1 MIRAIRNG
9 LLVGLIGLVLVALA
23 APIVVGFYLERE
35 HQRLIGNI
43 SLPGMWRLAPA
54 GFDRGLFRSDLRLR
68 LVAADCVAPGCDGP
82 VLDLTI
88 HHGPVPFTAPAASGA
103 RLQPAAG
110 VITGQL
116 PVTVLLDARRLQPTP
131 PPLTLYARAG
141 LDGDTDLR
149 AALPAL
155 SLRVPDGDGAARLE
169 TDAFEATGA
178 ITGPDRALTLRA
190 TLPRFSLVAE
200 RGGQIGFRDLVAE
213 ISAGRDPDG
222 RPAGYRLQLE
232 DLQLATPGG
241 DGAAL
246 EGLRLAAHAQAG
258 GENFDLRIS
267 RIAARGEDYGP
278 VLAEGRLTTTDG
290 PTRLP
295 ELAARVTLAP
305 APWARLVRAGPTLTL
320 DRLLLGAPDGDI
332 RLEGEIGA
340 RPDAEPAQAL
350 QGDMRLQLP
359 VATMRNITA
368 AVMRHRH
375 PDQPPPT
382 PERVE
387 GAINEWLAR
396 GFIAYTEPDHAYVIH
411 AALDGDD
418 IRVNQRTLENWQVL
432 IDELDM
438 PEPAPAR

>member
-9 LLVGLIGLVLVALA
+9 LLVGIVGLLILALA
-23 APIVVGFYLERE
+23 APILVGFYLERE
-35 HQRLIGNI
+35 HERLIAGI
-43 SLPGMWRLAPA
+43 ELPGMRRLAPA

-68 LVAADCVAPGCDGP
+68 LIATDCVTPGCDGP
-82 VLDLTI
+82 VLDLTL
-88 HHGPVPFTAPAASGA
+88 HHGPIPFTAPTVTGS

-110 VITGQL
+110 VMTGQL
-116 PVTVLLDARRLQPTP
+116 PITSLFDARRLQPTP

-149 AALPAL
+149 ATLPAL

-178 ITGPDRALTLRA
+178 IIGSDRALILRA

-200 RGGQIGFRDLVAE
+200 RGGQIGFHDLVAE

-222 RPAGYRLQLE
+222 RPAGYQLQLE

-241 DGAAL
+241 EGAAV
-246 EGLRLAAHAQAG
+246 EGLRLAAHAEGG

-278 VLAEGRLTTTDG
+278 ALAEGRLTTTDG

-305 APWARLVRAGPTLTL
+305 APWERLVRAGPTLTL
-320 DRLLLGAPDGDI
+320 DRLLLGTPNGDI
-332 RLEGEIGA
+332 RLEGRIGA
-340 RPDAEPAQAL
+340 QPDAEPTQAL

-375 PDQPPPT
+375 PEQPPPT

-387 GAINEWLAR
+387 GAINEWLTR
-396 GFIAYTEPDHAYVIH
+396 GFIAYTEPDHAYVIQ
-411 AALDGDD
+411 ATLEGDN
-418 IRVNQRTLENWQVL
+418 IRVNQRTLEDWQAL
-432 IDELDM
+432 IDELDL
-438 PEPAPAR
+438 PETRSAR